1 MGVRGAYAALLNVEK
16 IAKEPENTRAAL
28 KTPVGPG
35 SKVLGCARVSTKQ
48 SVLKT
53 VQKNTARHRAFGY
66 RAHTLLTGQEL
77 RIEYY
82 VYTPHP
88 STRKL

>member
-53 VQKNTARHRAFGY
+53 VQKTPRGTGRSGTARTHCS
-66 RAHTLLTGQEL
+66 HLTGQEL
-77 RIEYY
+77 R
-82 VYTPHP
+82 
-88 STRKL
+88 R